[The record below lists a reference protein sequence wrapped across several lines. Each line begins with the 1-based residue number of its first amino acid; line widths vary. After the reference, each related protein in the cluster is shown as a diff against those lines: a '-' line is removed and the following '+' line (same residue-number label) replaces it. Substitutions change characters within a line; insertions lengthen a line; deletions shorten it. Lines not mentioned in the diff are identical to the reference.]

1 METREEGGGAK
12 GVDPVGGATPN
23 PVILYSWT
31 HPENPGLAH
40 EDGLEFISPVALKI
54 IFLNWIEIF

>member
-12 GVDPVGGATPN
+12 GVDPVGGATPT

-31 HPENPGLAH
+31 HPENPGPAH
-40 EDGLEFISPVALKI
+40 EDGLEFIRQ
-54 IFLNWIEIF
+54 